1 MITLSVRLF
10 GTFEATLGEKPLS
23 GVTSTKARDL
33 LAYLAV
39 EMHRPH
45 SRDALAALL
54 WPEVSNQAAR
64 SSLRGALF
72 DLRQALYAPPDQP
85 PFLCVNRETVQFN
98 PASSYWLDV
107 QAFQEAILDGP
118 SQPTYDVERLQAA
131 SILYRGR
138 FLEELPAGSA
148 PFEEWALMRR
158 ELLDRLAA
166 EALGRL
172 AKVLETRGDYILAR
186 EVAYRLLELDPWR
199 EQAHQQVMR
208 LLVFDGQRSAAL
220 AHYECCRRTLQHE
233 LGVEPSLETK
243 QLYRQ
248 IRDDQLTPP
257 VQSDAR
263 ERMNAPGTVNSSELS
278 ILAEPIRSD
287 RHQKLI
293 RLRALLDAAMA
304 GQSNLVFIAAE
315 PNSDQTTHLEVH
327 GLDFAD
333 LFCLRE
339 AVGQALDPPQSTWR
353 DPG

>member
-118 SQPTYDVERLQAA
+118 TQPTHDIERLQAA

-158 ELLDRLAA
+158 ELLDRLAV

-172 AKVLETRGDYILAR
+172 ARALETRGDYGLAR
-186 EVAYRLLELDPWR
+186 EVAYRLLE
-199 EQAHQQVMR
+199 
-208 LLVFDGQRSAAL
+208 
-220 AHYECCRRTLQHE
+220 
-233 LGVEPSLETK
+233 
-243 QLYRQ
+243 
-248 IRDDQLTPP
+248 P
-257 VQSDAR
+257 VSY
-263 ERMNAPGTVNSSELS
+263 
-278 ILAEPIRSD
+278 
-287 RHQKLI
+287 
-293 RLRALLDAAMA
+293 
-304 GQSNLVFIAAE
+304 
-315 PNSDQTTHLEVH
+315 THLTLPTNREV
-327 GLDFAD
+327 
-333 LFCLRE
+333 
-339 AVGQALDPPQSTWR
+339 
-353 DPG
+353 